1 MPVSGPR
8 EARPRTP
15 DEVANLPPCPDV
27 VRAAEERE
35 ITDVVHFTTVS
46 GAVGVLAASAV
57 KSRKRLPEEEYL
69 EHVYQPNSA
78 IRKDQAWLDYVNLSI
93 TRINDWM
100 FDNSVRWHIK
110 DDNPWVVLAF
120 HPMLLGDPGVVFATT
135 NNIYP
140 ACRRAEGLGG
150 FLNLFADS
158 VIGRTW
164 PVTVLHD
171 RAGKPPNWPTDRQAE
186 VLYPGEVSCEYLRRI
201 DVQREDTIDTMHG
214 ILGGLSLSVPV
225 RHAPEV
231 FE

>member
-1 MPVSGPR
+1 MPASGSR

-15 DEVANLPPCPDV
+15 EEVANLPPCPDV
-27 VRAAEERE
+27 ARAAEERG

-120 HPMLLGDPGVVFATT
+120 HPILLGDPGVVFATT

-171 RAGKPPNWPTDRQAE
+171 RTGKPPNWPTDRQAE